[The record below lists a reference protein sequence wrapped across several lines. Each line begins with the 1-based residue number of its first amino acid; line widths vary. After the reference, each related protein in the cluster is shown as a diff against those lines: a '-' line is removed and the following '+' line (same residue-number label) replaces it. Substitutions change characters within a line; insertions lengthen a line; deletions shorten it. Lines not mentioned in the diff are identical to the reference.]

1 MRSIRRRL
9 RRGSAATEFAVW
21 LPLVMTMISG
31 LVDFSWF
38 MSRYQNVV
46 RIARDSART
55 GSATYE
61 QPLLDAPGSKV
72 VPAAEAHALEAFT
85 MMNMDCYEPE
95 CTVNVTYRE
104 DPYNLLEVEIRYKY
118 EPLIGLYKFDGNLYS
133 KFVMLHEYQ

>member
-21 LPLVMTMISG
+21 LLLMMTMISG

-38 MSRYQNVV
+38 MSRYHNVV
-46 RIARDSART
+46 RIARDAART

-61 QPLLDAPGSKV
+61 HPSLDAGSKV
-72 VPAAEAHALEAFT
+72 VPAAEDHALAAFT
-85 MMNMDCYEPE
+85 MMNMECYEPE

-104 DPYNLLEVEIRYKY
+104 DPYNQLEVEIRYKY

-133 KFVMLHEYQ
+133 KFIMLHEFQ